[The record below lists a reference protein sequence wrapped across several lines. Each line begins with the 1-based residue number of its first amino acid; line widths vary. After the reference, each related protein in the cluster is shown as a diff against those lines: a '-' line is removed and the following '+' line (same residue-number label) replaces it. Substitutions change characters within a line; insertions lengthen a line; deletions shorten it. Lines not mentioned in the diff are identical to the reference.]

1 MWKDHLWVLQVGYWQ
16 VDHRAFSVY
25 QWLAERNLQ
34 EQELRT
40 APTWA
45 VLKSVP
51 PQMYSLDG
59 ISVVASAIGEPLHTE
74 KARLDPY
81 HFGDTKVKIEITLD
95 NDPPKLVE
103 VRDIQGNSVRIKV
116 DYPSLPPKCL
126 NCGKYGYPL
135 NRCLKPL
142 IKRKKAYVQETSN
155 QVRMV
160 STSTKISLN
169 SDKVETEEI
178 SEVNQSAQLETQE
191 KPSKNKKSKR
201 RSQKEEED
209 QALVQ
214 KAWRLLCPL
223 IQPKPRVTLYLL
235 NTKILQLMWWILLS
249 LLKGKKLMSLISS
262 WMKKLRLKR
271 YKINMI
277 LILMMMTDCG
287 LSTLRRSAEL

>member
-1 MWKDHLWVLQVGYWQ
+1 
-16 VDHRAFSVY
+16 
-25 QWLAERNLQ
+25 
-34 EQELRT
+34 
-40 APTWA
+40 
-45 VLKSVP
+45 
-51 PQMYSLDG
+51 MYSLDG

-126 NCGKYGYPL
+126 NCGKYGHPL

-249 LLKGKKLMSLISS
+249 LLCS
-262 WMKKLRLKR
+262 LRLK
-271 YKINMI
+271 
-277 LILMMMTDCG
+277 L
-287 LSTLRRSAEL
+287 